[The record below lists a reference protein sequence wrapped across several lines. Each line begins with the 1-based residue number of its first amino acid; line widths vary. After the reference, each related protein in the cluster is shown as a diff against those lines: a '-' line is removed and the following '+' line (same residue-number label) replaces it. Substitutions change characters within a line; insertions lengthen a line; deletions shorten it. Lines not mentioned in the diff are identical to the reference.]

1 MIKTR
6 VIRLRVI
13 EGPNARDQTTFCV
26 FNTFLEEV
34 QTNAGYIHATR
45 DACVITTWRLGLRA
59 PLVARKKS
67 SNSKGMACNT
77 NMATVSLYGTPIDP
91 NMAHMTSC

>member
-13 EGPNARDQTTFCV
+13 EDPNARDQITFCV
-26 FNTFLEEV
+26 FNTFIEEV

-59 PLVARKKS
+59 PLVARKKVQIQ
-67 SNSKGMACNT
+67 KKWVVTPTWPPFRCF
-77 NMATVSLYGTPIDP
+77 GTPIDP